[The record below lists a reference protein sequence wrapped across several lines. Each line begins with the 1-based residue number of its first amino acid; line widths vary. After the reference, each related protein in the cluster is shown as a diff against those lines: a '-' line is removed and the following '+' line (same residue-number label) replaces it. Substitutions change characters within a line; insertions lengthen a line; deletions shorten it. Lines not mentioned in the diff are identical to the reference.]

1 MAAQR
6 AVYDFR
12 VACKIWQEH
21 ADACA
26 RALLNLT
33 ATQPDLSPV
42 VLDGLMSREAARG
55 RKMAM
60 RILCAHPA
68 FRVLEMTLS
77 QLGEKQIAP
86 DEATVRPYWRESYVC
101 EGGKSMKPR
110 DST

>member
-6 AVYDFR
+6 AVYYFR

-68 FRVLEMTLS
+68 FRVLEMSLS
-77 QLGEKQIAP
+77 HRGRMITVKSLAKGRSPPAIP
-86 DEATVRPYWRESYVC
+86 DTS
-101 EGGKSMKPR
+101 
-110 DST
+110 